1 MKKLFSSILLFSFL
15 LFSVA
20 FAKEEPKLESP
31 KDLQSPITL
40 NVTGKTLHVENVIP
54 GSLME
59 IYDVVGIK
67 LVSIRLDSADKTI
80 GLNLSK
86 GYYILKVS
94 NVVRKI
100 VIK

>member
-15 LFSVA
+15 SFSVA
-20 FAKEEPKLESP
+20 FAKEEPKLQSS
-31 KDLQSPITL
+31 KDLQSPIIL
-40 NVTGKTLHVENVIP
+40 SVMGKTLHVQNVTP

-67 LVSIRLDSADKTI
+67 LVSIRLDTADKTI
-80 GLNLSK
+80 ALNLSK

>member
-1 MKKLFSSILLFSFL
+1 MKKLISFIFLFSFL

-20 FAKEEPKLESP
+20 LAKEEPRQQSA
-31 KDLQSPITL
+31 KDSQSPIVL
-40 NVTGKTLHVENVIP
+40 SVMGKTLHVQNAEP

-67 LVSIRLDSADKTI
+67 VVSVRLDAADKTMA
-80 GLNLSK
+80 LKLSK